1 MKRIID
7 ILVSLSGIIIL
18 FPLALIVGIIIYLND
33 FQPVLFKQERIGR
46 YGNPFRL
53 LKFRSMTT
61 KKGVSGSSFDIGDNS
76 RVTRIGKLLRKTKI
90 DEIPQLINVLF
101 GDMSIVGP
109 RPEIKLWT
117 EVYPDRWSIVH
128 SVKPGITDNASIE
141 FRNEE
146 ELLANADDSETM
158 YKDVILPRKLDL
170 YIKYVENQ
178 SLSGDMEIIFRT
190 IKTVIFK

>member
-7 ILVSLSGIIIL
+7 ILLALLGVIIL
-18 FPLALIVGIIIYLND
+18 FPLAFIVGMIIFLND
-33 FQPVLFKQERIGR
+33 FQPIFFHQERIGR
-46 YGNPFRL
+46 FGTAFKL
-53 LKFRSMTT
+53 FKFRSMTT
-61 KKGVSGSSFDIGDNS
+61 LKGVSKNSFDVGDTS
-76 RVTRIGKLLRKTKI
+76 RVTRIGKIIRKTKL
-90 DEIPQLINVLF
+90 DEIPQLLNVIV

-146 ELLANADDSETM
+146 KLLANADEPEVI
-158 YKDVILPRKLDL
+158 YRDVILPRKLDL
-170 YIKYVENQ
+170 YIQYVENQ
-178 SLSGDMEIIFRT
+178 SFLGDVKIIFRT
-190 IKTVIFK
+190 IKTVI